1 MKWRQVFVG
10 ALVVGVGLVYGASA
24 QAQSSFS
31 GSVKLTTDYAFQ
43 GASDSDGAPALMGSF
58 DWSHIAGL
66 YTGVWGSNAAS
77 SAGDGTNNVSG
88 VELNYYGGYKRKLI
102 DQIGFD
108 IRIIYLH
115 YVDGDSNT
123 DTWESYVRPQVT
135 LSYDAGLA
143 SFGFTYGHA
152 IKDNA
157 ENRYI
162 FNASLPLSQHL
173 PLQHL
178 PLGEYKNIPV
188 TLRGEFGINDYT
200 DNDYV
205 DDYNWYLGG
214 IGTKIK
220 GFGLEFFYTGRTYV
234 DGDTDNPDPIVG
246 GSISRS
252 F

>member
-43 GASDSDGAPALMGSF
+43 GASDSDGAPALQGSF

-88 VELNYYGGYKRKLI
+88 VELNYYGGYSRKLT

-108 IRIIYLH
+108 IRITYLH

-123 DTWESYVRPQVT
+123 DTWESYVKPQVT
-135 LSYDAGLA
+135 LSYNAGLA
-143 SFGFTYGHA
+143 SFGVTYARGL
-152 IKDNA
+152 KDTP

-162 FNASLPLSQHL
+162 LNASLPLSQHL
-173 PLQHL
+173 PLGQ
-178 PLGEYKNIPV
+178 YKDIPV
-188 TLRGEFGINDYT
+188 ALRGEFGINDYT
-200 DNDYV
+200 DNYNA

-234 DGDTDNPDPIVG
+234 DSDTDDPDPIVG